1 MRGGPTRDR
10 LKAKEKSDDPCND
23 KNSYNNYRK
32 QQCAMN
38 PYPPV
43 LNLLSIYPSVYV
55 VICVYVHV
63 CTSDPPHPVICL
75 APREH
80 GHAKFSALSMYVRP
94 YLSARPKVRSPKP
107 KAEPPRTHS
116 HRGAGRRPS
125 AMRRESVV
133 PRKQM
138 MVITMTQ
145 R

>member
-10 LKAKEKSDDPCND
+10 LKAKEKSDDTCND
-23 KNSYNNYRK
+23 YNSYNNYRK

-63 CTSDPPHPVICL
+63 CTSGPPQTQVCA

-80 GHAKFSALSMYVRP
+80 GHAKFFALSTYVRP
-94 YLSARPKVRSPKP
+94 YLSARH
-107 KAEPPRTHS
+107 E
-116 HRGAGRRPS
+116 
-125 AMRRESVV
+125 
-133 PRKQM
+133 
-138 MVITMTQ
+138 TQ
-145 R
+145 S